1 MKWMVVIVTCI
12 VASFSVKAQTG
23 LDSISADLPGDSTF
37 YVVDSV
43 AVGIGAMQDL
53 SPEKI
58 ASISV
63 VSGPG
68 VVRKY
73 GERAANGVIYI
84 ETKAFARK
92 HYTALFSNRSAAY
105 KKLLTDNKGD
115 DTRFA
120 YILNGRVLAINPE
133 GELSAIKDNDLR
145 AISVMPGKDLE
156 RVYGIKDKAAGV
168 LVTTGSVA
176 SGDGAYAR

>member
-1 MKWMVVIVTCI
+1 MKWFVIVVTCM
-12 VASFSVKAQTG
+12 VASLSVKAQTG
-23 LDSISADLPGDSTF
+23 LDSISADLPGDTSF

-43 AVGIGAMQDL
+43 AVGINAMHDL

-63 VSGPG
+63 VAGPG

-84 ETKAFARK
+84 ETKDFARK

-115 DTRFA
+115 DGRFA
-120 YILNGRVLAINPE
+120 YILNGRVLTINPE

-145 AISVMPGKDLE
+145 AISVMQGKDLE
-156 RVYGIKDKAAGV
+156 RVYGVKDKAAGV
-168 LVTTGSVA
+168 LITTGSVA
-176 SGDGAYAR
+176 SGDGAYAK